1 MPIEPIGGASAVA
14 AATQSTHAKESF
26 AQVSAQV
33 ASPPKEPGVTA
44 HPAAQPARTECVTA
58 TPTVEAAPAV
68 TRAEAARVAERVL
81 AAQEKL
87 DKVLEL
93 AQSGKTFNTAEL
105 IALQAHVYGAS
116 QEIDLASKVVEK
128 ATSGLKTLL
137 QTQL

>member
-1 MPIEPIGGASAVA
+1 MPIEPVGGASAVA
-14 AATQSTHAKESF
+14 AATQTQSTKESF
-26 AQVSAQV
+26 ASVAAKVS
-33 ASPPKEPGVTA
+33 SPPREPGAANAV
-44 HPAAQPARTECVTA
+44 PALRGDCAQPAATA
-58 TPTVEAAPAV
+58 AAPAV
-68 TRAEAARVAERVL
+68 TKAEAARVAERVL
-81 AAQEKL
+81 AAQQKL

-93 AQSGKTFNTAEL
+93 AQSGRTFNTAEL